1 MIRPHPDREVSPT
14 PAEPAGN
21 EPFADPPGSRP
32 GSAAPVGHGMGMS
45 WAGDIAIEEILA
57 AADRLRRTRA
67 GYDLPAWG
75 EPERPAKS
83 ASARLRS
90 PSGPDPSAQE
100 PSGGDP
106 LPGDMPTG
114 DRVAGDPLAGDPG
127 IPAGLTRPPLADDPG
142 DPQAED
148 AQAED
153 PQGED
158 PQAGDEAWDYDA
170 GAGEPMT
177 SPEIAGHVRM
187 RPGPGLAAWLGQA
200 QPGHLDEAGLVNSI
214 TGWRKLTSWAQAQE
228 LAAVAEL
235 GRRRGVMDDAELER
249 DPARELAAEFA
260 PNEVALAL
268 TLTQYAAEWWTNLAV
283 SMSRRLPATWSA
295 LSEGTIDLGRAKLI
309 DLWTTSLDDD
319 LAQAVERKV
328 LVRAGRQTTGQLR
341 ASLQRAVISVDPAAA
356 ERRRKQAEKN
366 ARVELAGEE
375 SGTAA
380 LSGHFLPAAQASAA
394 WARINGLAEAM
405 KGNGAG
411 GGIDLLRAQVF
422 VGLLLGTLPQPPG
435 QAEPGDSDPPG
446 ASPDGGTAPGD
457 SDIPPG
463 NGGIPPRGGRI
474 PPEDNGRIPPEDKG
488 NATTRGDDGEIPV
501 SRHQGEAAPSEG
513 TGAGSGGGDGPGE
526 GLLPGSLDGDDSTG
540 RHHGTPEEEP
550 WRWPWPPIPAPDD
563 LAWPGAGGSPAKI
576 RRPELTVP
584 WRTLA
589 GWWDEPGQLTRM
601 GAITAEVARELARAA
616 VADPGCVWRVVVTDA
631 RGQVMTVTRMR
642 WPGRARRKSGYPPW
656 PATDPPGAETPPH
669 GPAGPARLAEPG
681 HGPSSPSAPERG
693 ALRPGVLGR
702 ITVTVPVTLL
712 DEPPPATL
720 AGLNAIRG
728 SGTSAGLVAVLR
740 AVLAAGAAA
749 VRGVG
754 RPDPDSNDGGHVDG
768 GRGAPCTHA
777 NAAPGY
783 RIPDRMRDLIEVR
796 DQDCGFPICRRPA
809 SRCDLDHTVPYD
821 QGGLTCPCNLS
832 GGCRHDHRMK
842 GSTAWRLRQ
851 PVPGTL
857 IWTAPSGLS
866 WSVTPAPY
874 AA

>member
-1 MIRPHPDREVSPT
+1 M
-14 PAEPAGN
+14 
-21 EPFADPPGSRP
+21 
-32 GSAAPVGHGMGMS
+32 
-45 WAGDIAIEEILA
+45 
-57 AADRLRRTRA
+57 
-67 GYDLPAWG
+67 
-75 EPERPAKS
+75 
-83 ASARLRS
+83 
-90 PSGPDPSAQE
+90 
-100 PSGGDP
+100 
-106 LPGDMPTG
+106 
-114 DRVAGDPLAGDPG
+114 AGDPLAGDL
-127 IPAGLTRPPLADDPG
+127 LTEDPG
-142 DPQAED
+142 DPQAEN
-148 AQAED
+148 ASAESPQTGD
-153 PQGED
+153 PQTRD
-158 PQAGDEAWDYDA
+158 PQAGDPQAGDPQAGDPQAEDEAWDCDA

-187 RPGPGLAAWLGQA
+187 RPGPALAAWLGQA
-200 QPGHLDEAGLVNSI
+200 QPDHLDEAGLVNSI
-214 TGWRKLTSWAQAQE
+214 TGWRKLTSWAQARE

-235 GRRRGVMDDAELER
+235 GRRRGVMDDAELQR

-283 SMSRRLPATWSA
+283 NMSRRLPATWSA

-309 DLWTTSLDDD
+309 DLWTTPLDDD

-341 ASLQRAVISVDPAAA
+341 ASLQRAVMSVDPAAA

-366 ARVELAGEE
+366 ARVELAGED

-422 VGLLLGTLPQPPG
+422 LGLLLGTLPQPPG
-435 QAEPGDSDPPG
+435 QAGPGAPDPPG
-446 ASPDGGTAPGD
+446 TGPDGGTVPGD
-457 SDIPPG
+457 GDMPPG
-463 NGGIPPRGGRI
+463 NGGIPPG
-474 PPEDNGRIPPEDKG
+474 DSG

-501 SRHQGEAAPSEG
+501 SSHQGEAAPSGGGGTAPSGG
-513 TGAGSGGGDGPGE
+513 TGTRTGGGTGTGD
-526 GLLPGSLDGDDSTG
+526 GLLPGSIDGDNSTG
-540 RHHGTPEEEP
+540 RRPGTPDEEP
-550 WRWPWPPIPAPDD
+550 WRWPPIPAPDD
-563 LAWPGAGGSPAKI
+563 LAWPGAGDSPAKI

-616 VADPGCVWRVVVTDA
+616 VADPACVWRVIVTDA

-642 WPGRARRKSGYPPW
+642 WPGRPRRKSGYRTW
-656 PATDPPGAETPPH
+656 PASDPPGAETPPH
-669 GPAGPARLAEPG
+669 GPAGPGRGVPG
-681 HGPSSPSAPERG
+681 PGASSPSAPERG
-693 ALRPGVLGR
+693 VLPPGVVGR
-702 ITVTVPVTLL
+702 ITVTVPITLL
-712 DEPPPATL
+712 GEPPPAGL
-720 AGLNAIRG
+720 AGLNATRG

-740 AVLAAGAAA
+740 AVLEAGATA
-749 VRGVG
+749 VREVG
-754 RPDPDSNDGGHVDG
+754 RPDPDSNDGDHVDG
-768 GRGAPCTHA
+768 ERGAPCTHA

-783 RIPDRMRDLIEVR
+783 RIPDWMRDLIEVR